1 MGIRFNAL
9 LGALAGKSQF
19 FASVFEDEAE
29 IMRNIFFG
37 LGASLA
43 LGLSAPLLAQVGTSQ
58 SDQAQQYLSNQAQTG
73 QTGQPASPTESAPMI
88 PTLQDIRSPLTTIVN
103 RPSGTQA
110 GTGATAAG
118 TAPAPGARTAFPGT
132 DLQQRIREFEFDE
145 LQQEVQAERRERN
158 EFQKFLMQSTGRDL
172 PIFGQNLFR
181 AVPSTFAPVDNV
193 PVTPD
198 YVIGPGDEI
207 QIRAWGQ
214 IDVDFNA
221 VVDREGAIHVPKVGV
236 ISVAGVKASDLPAYL
251 KTVFGRTFR
260 NFQLTATLGK
270 LRSIQVFVVGQ
281 AKRPGT
287 YTVSSLSTLVTAV
300 FAAGGPSTKGSMRS
314 IQLKRGTRVVADFD
328 LYDLIVSGDKS
339 KDVSLLPGDVI
350 YIPPAGPLAAVTG
363 SVKVPAVYELKP
375 NTALFDLFRW
385 AGGLATTA
393 AGQKATVER
402 IEDHRAQTVEEF
414 PLDMSGLS
422 RSIRDG
428 DLVTVYS
435 VVPRFDNVVVLRG
448 NVAQPGRFPWREG
461 MRVRDLIPDREALL
475 SRDYWLKR
483 NQAVGL
489 EDSVAAILRQQ
500 SATGTRLTIDDLYQR
515 RKREGDIDP
524 TVGDTIRRI
533 QTESEA
539 AKFLDP
545 SQASSTA
552 QAASAAQISTA
563 AQSLQDQ
570 RKDELAKL
578 EAAKA
583 DSLRLVNQIKPS
595 QREVNWDY
603 AVVERINRNDLTT
616 SLIPFN
622 LAKAVIDADAEQN
635 VLLQPGDIV
644 TVFSKEDVKVPV
656 SKQTQ
661 YVRLEGEFNSSG
673 VHQIMPGETLRQV
686 VARIGGLTA
695 NAYLFGSQFTRES
708 TRLSQEKT
716 LAEALYRLE
725 KDMQRFN
732 SLRAQNVTSP
742 EDAASLQQQAVNQQ
756 NLLTRLRQIRP
767 IGRVVLELPETAQAK
782 DLPDMPLEDGDR
794 FVVPPPPSMVSVVG
808 SVYGESS
815 FVYKPDKRVADY
827 LVQAGG
833 PTKAADQGSMYVLR
847 ADGSVKSKRQEGL
860 FTASLEGSR
869 LMPGDAIVVPEELD
883 RTTITRSLK
892 DISQIFY
899 QFGLGAAAIAV
910 LKQSL

>member
-1 MGIRFNAL
+1 MRTIIFLIGTCLGIC
-9 LGALAGKSQF
+9 
-19 FASVFEDEAE
+19 
-29 IMRNIFFG
+29 
-37 LGASLA
+37 
-43 LGLSAPLLAQVGTSQ
+43 LSAPLLAQTGTSQ
-58 SDQAQQYLSNQAQTG
+58 ADQAQQYPSNQGQAG
-73 QTGQPASPTESAPMI
+73 QTPSAGTSTEGAPLI
-88 PTLQDIRSPLTTIVN
+88 PSLQDVRSPLTTIVN
-103 RPSGTQA
+103 RPAGTQG
-110 GTGATAAG
+110 GTGAAAG
-118 TAPAPGARTAFPGT
+118 GTALVPGARTTFPGT
-132 DLQQRIREFEFDE
+132 DLPQRIREFEFDQ
-145 LQQEVQAERRERN
+145 LQQEVQAEQRERN
-158 EFQKFLMQSTGRDL
+158 EFQKFVMESTGRDL

-181 AVPSTFAPVDNV
+181 AVPSTFAPLDNV

-214 IDVDFNA
+214 IDVDVTA
-221 VVDREGAIHVPKVGV
+221 VVDREGAISVPKVGV
-236 ISVAGVKASDLPAYL
+236 INVAGVKASDLPAYI

-260 NFQLTATLGK
+260 NFQLTATLGR

-300 FAAGGPSTKGSMRS
+300 FASGGPSTKGSMRS
-314 IQLKRGTRVVADFD
+314 IQLKRGNRVVTDFD

-339 KDVSLLPGDVI
+339 KDAPLLPGDVI
-350 YIPPAGPLAAVTG
+350 YIPPVGQLVAVTG
-363 SVKVPAVYELKP
+363 SVKVPAVYELRQ
-375 NTALFDLFRW
+375 NTVLFDLFRW

-402 IEDHRAQTVEEF
+402 IEDHKAQTVEEF
-414 PLDMSGLS
+414 PLDMGGLS
-422 RSIRDG
+422 RQIRDG

-435 VVPRFDNVVVLRG
+435 VVPRFDNAVVLRG

-475 SRDYWLKR
+475 SRDYWVKR
-483 NQAVGL
+483 NQVVGL
-489 EDSVAAILRQQ
+489 DERVASILTQQ
-500 SATGTRLTIDDLYQR
+500 SATGTRLTVDDLNQR
-515 RKREGDIDP
+515 RQPPSELDA
-524 TVGDTIRRI
+524 TVGDTIHRI

-545 SQASSTA
+545 SQASSATQASSRA
-552 QAASAAQISTA
+552 QVSLTA
-563 AQSLQDQ
+563 AQTLEDQ
-570 RKDELAKL
+570 RKDELARL
-578 EAAKA
+578 NAAKT

-603 AVVERINRNDLTT
+603 AVVERINREDLTT

-622 LAKAVIDADAEQN
+622 LAKAVIDGDPGNN

-644 TVFSKEDVKVPV
+644 TVFSKEDVKVPI
-656 SKQTQ
+656 SRQTQ
-661 YVRLEGEFNSSG
+661 YIRLEGEFNSSG
-673 VHQIMPGETLRQV
+673 IHQIMPGETLKQL
-686 VARIGGLTA
+686 VARIGGLA
-695 NAYLFGSQFTRES
+695 PNAYLFGAQFTRES

-833 PTKAADQGSMYVLR
+833 PTKAADQGSIYVLR
-847 ADGSVKSKRQEGL
+847 ADGSVKSKRQEGF